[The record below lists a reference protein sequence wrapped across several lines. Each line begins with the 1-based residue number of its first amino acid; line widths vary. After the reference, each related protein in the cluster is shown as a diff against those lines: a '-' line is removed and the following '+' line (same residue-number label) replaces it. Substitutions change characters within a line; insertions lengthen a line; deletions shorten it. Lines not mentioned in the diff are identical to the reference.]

1 VPVYVWFGGGN
12 VVRATSDGYTLRLLS
27 PVVSTAG
34 VVDVTVRF
42 TTSRSHEL
50 VLAQA
55 FTFGD
60 AAAAVPALSGLLARE
75 AALGG
80 ADESAL
86 KYAAA
91 YALGRI
97 GPASAPAVEAL
108 RSLSKSEDELMASVA
123 IWALLKIEPDNK
135 AQVESAV
142 PVLRKA
148 LQKLGHEVIEA
159 KDGQEAWALMEA
171 EPVRVIVSDWMMP
184 NLSGLELCR
193 KLRARSGSEYVYF
206 ILITANSADSANRI
220 EAADAGVDD
229 FLSKPLNVEELW
241 MRLRVAERILRF
253 ATQVR
258 QLEELLPICS
268 YCKKIRDDQ
277 NYWQQM
283 EGYINERTGS
293 EFSHSV
299 CPDCMVRVVQP
310 EIDKMRAERVI
321 KKP

>member
-1 VPVYVWFGGGN
+1 VKI
-12 VVRATSDGYTLRLLS
+12 L
-27 PVVSTAG
+27 
-34 VVDVTVRF
+34 
-42 TTSRSHEL
+42 
-50 VLAQA
+50 
-55 FTFGD
+55 
-60 AAAAVPALSGLLARE
+60 
-75 AALGG
+75 
-80 ADESAL
+80 
-86 KYAAA
+86 
-91 YALGRI
+91 
-97 GPASAPAVEAL
+97 AVE
-108 RSLSKSEDELMASVA
+108 DDPVA
-123 IWALLKIEPDNK
+123 RA
-135 AQVESAV
+135 
-142 PVLRKA
+142 VLRKA

-193 KLRARSGSEYVYF
+193 ELRARSGSEYVYF